1 MLLALMLTDMML
13 IVAAPATGRLTARGA
28 KNRLTQPP
36 TALPAMRKVFHETS
50 SCLAAYSPTS
60 FVGQS

>member
-1 MLLALMLTDMML
+1 MLLALMLTDML